1 MNPTAG
7 PRYVL
12 IAEADIARAAWCL
25 EALRPSGLGALVARD
40 GNDASAILRQFG
52 APVLL
57 LTALSLPDGEG
68 FAVMRAVRHLAG
80 PDAAAIVAI
89 TSIGHT
95 RLPLEARKA
104 LGISAALP
112 STASLKALREVID
125 KALKETGVSVPR
137 ASDASEGRAR
147 EQDVVDQTLRDLAEE
162 ATQVTGV
169 PGAAVYVKA
178 SPHDRFRAHVNWT
191 GNDADRGS
199 PFSLPYVFERVLE
212 TGVALVLPD
221 LATEPLLAAPTAT
234 IHEVVRGLVA
244 APLAGGTGRVLGA
257 VCVFDVKPLS
267 IGAAG
272 VNALRALGRRAG
284 AVLEALAPTRAAVP
298 PEAPA
303 PDPVT
308 GLPTEHGSRTTIAEE
323 IERARVDRS
332 PLSLILIGIDGFAG
346 LEQQNER
353 PVVNRVLRSVSQE
366 VRSVLR
372 QSDVAIKW
380 AANEFLIVLP
390 TVSVNIARDV
400 AGRILT
406 ATREVPPRKSTPVT
420 ISAAVTELPPGEAF
434 DAALERVSAQ
444 LRGAGRQGGN
454 RIC

>member
-25 EALRPSGLGALVARD
+25 EALKPFGFGALVARD
-40 GNDASAILRQFG
+40 GHDIGAILRQFG

-89 TSIGHT
+89 TSIGHA
-95 RLPLEARKA
+95 RLPLEARNA

-125 KALKETGVSVPR
+125 KALKEIGVSVPR
-137 ASDASEGRAR
+137 DSDGSEGRAR
-147 EQDVVDQTLRDLAEE
+147 EQEVVDQTMRDLAEE
-162 ATQVTGV
+162 ATQLTGV

-178 SPHDRFRAHVNWT
+178 SPYDRFRAHVNWT
-191 GNDADRGS
+191 GNDADSGS

-212 TGVALVLPD
+212 TGLPLVLPD
-221 LATEPLLAAPTAT
+221 LAAEPLLAAPTAT

-244 APLAGGTGRVLGA
+244 APLVGGTGRVLGA

-267 IGAAG
+267 VGAAG
-272 VNALRALGRRAG
+272 VNALQALGRRAG
-284 AVLEALAPTRAAVP
+284 AVLEALAPTQAGVP

-308 GLPTEHGSRTTIAEE
+308 GLPTEQGSR
-323 IERARVDRS
+323 R
-332 PLSLILIGIDGFAG
+332 
-346 LEQQNER
+346 
-353 PVVNRVLRSVSQE
+353 
-366 VRSVLR
+366 
-372 QSDVAIKW
+372 
-380 AANEFLIVLP
+380 
-390 TVSVNIARDV
+390 
-400 AGRILT
+400 
-406 ATREVPPRKSTPVT
+406 
-420 ISAAVTELPPGEAF
+420 
-434 DAALERVSAQ
+434 
-444 LRGAGRQGGN
+444 
-454 RIC
+454 